1 MSYRVNTIVIQGVQY
16 DLTSPIEDSCSSA
29 STTSVLSARQGM
41 ILQEQLNNTVSVE
54 SYKSDREELMRYIF
68 SVDPSLIQFNT
79 SYIVGK
85 DVVFMLDVS
94 ALDEGTLD

>member
-16 DLTSPIEDSCSSA
+16 DLTPSIEDSCSSA

-41 ILQEQLNNTVSVE
+41 LLQEQLNNTVSVE
-54 SYKSDREELMRYIF
+54 SYTSDQEELMRYIF
-68 SVDPSLIQFNT
+68 SIDPSLIQFNT

-85 DVVFMLDVS
+85 DVVFMLDMS
-94 ALDEGTLD
+94 ALDDGTLD